1 VLFLIIVF
9 SLSLVLNQTSDRP
22 IHLYDAYTG
31 AVRASYRPYN
41 GLDELEA
48 PMVATFAP
56 DGGSI
61 TAAGFRTDRMIQIF
75 DTARPGRDALTTL
88 HLGKTRRSTDGQK
101 D

>member
-1 VLFLIIVF
+1 
-9 SLSLVLNQTSDRP
+9 
-22 IHLYDAYTG
+22 
-31 AVRASYRPYN
+31 
-41 GLDELEA
+41 
-48 PMVATFAP
+48 MVATFAP

-61 TAAGFRTDRMIQIF
+61 TEAGFRTDRMIQIF